1 MLGKVLPALLLVE
14 KALFDIR
21 VLTMLTSVSYN
32 YAMSKLFLSTWLLL
46 LQLLC
51 LNFNDELFYC
61 GTSKDIKEGVL

>member
-32 YAMSKLFLSTWLLL
+32 YANA
-46 LQLLC
+46 C
-51 LNFNDELFYC
+51 
-61 GTSKDIKEGVL
+61 

>member
-1 MLGKVLPALLLVE
+1 
-14 KALFDIR
+14 
-21 VLTMLTSVSYN
+21 
-32 YAMSKLFLSTWLLL
+32 LL